1 MMKEWT
7 LKFSTCNVAPLPDLA
22 DQFDVGCATTG
33 SREAMLPTH
42 VDVDVDVVWPSTE
55 YGKERGS
62 TFGSIHA
69 DASSSLLGA
78 RLRSGCRDY

>member
-22 DQFDVGCATTG
+22 DHFDVGCATTG

-55 YGKERGS
+55 YGKKRGS

-69 DASSSLLGA
+69 DASSFPA
-78 RLRSGCRDY
+78 GCTTEVGMPG